1 MNDGRKR
8 KPQKHQN
15 KTAFKVLFDPQAEN
29 VHKKVTLRGYV
40 MPYSVSANDAPTNS
54 PGNYSSTSTKK

>member
-15 KTAFKVLFDPQAEN
+15 KVGFKIQFDQLAIDMQ
-29 VHKKVTLRGYV
+29 KKVSLHLLCKRCVEQMTWKLQFNKY
-40 MPYSVSANDAPTNS
+40 
-54 PGNYSSTSTKK
+54 KKIT

>member
-15 KTAFKVLFDPQAEN
+15 KAAFKVMFDPMAEQT
-29 VHKKVTLRGYV
+29 HKKVSFRGYSLSY
-40 MPYSVSANDAPTNS
+40 PLDSAKDARSN
-54 PGNYSSTSTKK
+54 